1 MKSQNHATEMK
12 GNQQLAYFLRKTR
25 DIAFT
30 NELIL
35 TKNVYAVL
43 FVMVS
48 FLSARLVKTIDVTL
62 H

>member
-12 GNQQLAYFLRKTR
+12 GNQQLAYFLTKTR